1 MSRKMN
7 FIPHIPDY
15 KWIREQMKEDLK
27 YRLETRN
34 DLTSLGKTFI
44 LQDKC
49 SAYNDTGMSLSLSF
63 LFRKTES
70 NERSV

>member
-34 DLTSLGKTFI
+34 DFRKTSI

>member
-34 DLTSLGKTFI
+34 DLTSLGRLYI
-44 LQDKC
+44 
-49 SAYNDTGMSLSLSF
+49 TG
-63 LFRKTES
+63 
-70 NERSV
+70 